1 MKLRLPSKP
10 SSGDTLAMV
19 ITALEV
25 LEATSDAITA
35 VPFLG
40 VIVSAV
46 LGLAKT
52 LEVRH

>member
-1 MKLRLPSKP
+1 
-10 SSGDTLAMV
+10 MV

-25 LEATSDAITA
+25 LETTSDAITA

-40 VIVSAV
+40 AIVSAV

-52 LEVRH
+52 LEVRHRCFSSPKTSSH